1 MDRVWT
7 KILIAGVLFSVAVL
21 LISFG
26 SSSVIGH
33 NCQLEPSLPI
43 WMITGS
49 PNILNR
55 VLLLLSNKMI
65 ILRGIP
71 HYYSYIIII
80 NHTAGTFLLLM
91 VIVTVL
97 LLWWRKTLIQDRK
110 TFMSIG
116 WAFCFGMLLILGF
129 LTWFAIWIAGSYY
142 GVRIVKTIRVNNQ
155 YDDNNNGIC
164 PMSIIVIT
172 FISVISV
179 WIIGIGICISL
190 VVRLFCSTVQ
200 DGISSELDEKGKQT
214 VGWKKIDKH
223 ISYK

>member
-71 HYYSYIIII
+71 YSKIS
-80 NHTAGTFLLLM
+80 NEENVGQNFLKKLLF
-91 VIVTVL
+91 VDFFVPTNL
-97 LLWWRKTLIQDRK
+97 
-110 TFMSIG
+110 
-116 WAFCFGMLLILGF
+116 
-129 LTWFAIWIAGSYY
+129 
-142 GVRIVKTIRVNNQ
+142 
-155 YDDNNNGIC
+155 
-164 PMSIIVIT
+164 
-172 FISVISV
+172 
-179 WIIGIGICISL
+179 
-190 VVRLFCSTVQ
+190 
-200 DGISSELDEKGKQT
+200 
-214 VGWKKIDKH
+214 
-223 ISYK
+223 